1 MAGMVMDE
9 IKPGPHSTSEAALV
23 EYVKARTGLA
33 YHAWGTCRMGID
45 NNAVVTPDLKVKGLE
60 NLWIADA
67 SVMPEL
73 ISGNINAACMMIS
86 EKLGRQL
93 RG

>member
-1 MAGMVMDE
+1 MVLDE
-9 IKPGPHSTSEAALV
+9 VEPGAYATSDEALV

-33 YHAWGTCRMGID
+33 YHCSGTCRMGVD
-45 NNAVVTPDLKVKGLE
+45 EGAVVTPDLKVRGVD

-67 SVMPEL
+67 SVMPDL
-73 ISGNINAACMMIS
+73 ISGNINAACMMIG

-93 RG
+93 RN

>member
-1 MAGMVMDE
+1 MVMDE
-9 IKPGPHSTSEAALV
+9 VEPGAHATSDEALV

-33 YHAWGTCRMGID
+33 YHCSGTCRMGVD
-45 NNAVVTPDLKVKGLE
+45 EEAVVTPDLKVRGVE

-67 SVMPEL
+67 SVMPDL
-73 ISGNINAACMMIS
+73 ISGNINAACMMIG

-93 RG
+93 KN